1 MFKLLLLLSYQREPF
16 IGFGGGLTLMKTGA
30 DVGEETATAVH
41 WTPFQDQV
49 RPLDVYICPTEGDG
63 GKEYAI
69 FNGQY
74 INMLLPLVPCSVSLV
89 LLSFPSSYR

>member
-1 MFKLLLLLSYQREPF
+1 MFKSLLVLLYQSEPW
-16 IGFGGGLTLMKTGA
+16 IGLGGGETLTKTGA
-30 DVGEETATAVH
+30 DVGEDTATAVH
-41 WTPFQDQV
+41 WTPFHFHV

-74 INMLLPLVPCSVSLV
+74 INMLLP
-89 LLSFPSSYR
+89 